1 LEEIVE
7 WNNNYKTTIWATPST
22 STPQHDDDDDD

>member
-1 LEEIVE
+1 MEQQLQLT
-7 WNNNYKTTIWATPST
+7 TTIWATPST